1 MSQPFPMTSKAG
13 VERDGTLLAS
23 AFYADAVWCRFQ
35 RGLPRKIGGYRAMS
49 RLALGPVR
57 SLMVDS
63 RNGINTAHYFS
74 EWGVQRQQFSNDG
87 AGGGLENR
95 TPASFVR
102 NDVLTWSHA
111 ILSSSTGG
119 NYSALLAA
127 ATPDLLDISSDT
139 VGNVYTGS
147 MADSAALVQLMDG
160 AVPLQVSGGVTV
172 LHPFPVVYGSSG
184 LVKVGNPN
192 DLTST
197 TWTPGGSSLAI
208 EANVAGTKML
218 YAAPVRG
225 GGQSPAGLVWSMDSL
240 VRMSFVGGTTL
251 WQFDTISDKSSVLSK
266 KAIVAHDGKFFWP
279 GTDRFLFYNGVV
291 QELPNQ
297 MNSNWFFENLNYD
310 QRNKVW
316 GTKIPRYGE
325 IWWFYPR
332 GDATECNAA
341 VIFNYA
347 ENTWYDAE
355 KMRSAGD
362 SVQTFQF
369 PIWAGAEDAQTTI
382 VLPVGHRLF
391 TSVLATA
398 PTSTLVFTS
407 TTGVVDGMAVFATGV
422 DELTT
427 VASHTA
433 TDVVLSAP
441 ITEDIP
447 AGSEITFTSMND
459 PFIPG
464 EIVTGATSGATGKVV
479 MATLTQMNLTNV
491 TGEFNAA
498 ESLTGSFGGEATTE
512 GASYAQQ
519 LDAAYQHEAGRDKI
533 LDQDVLAVPAS
544 FTTKSFGFALGA
556 PVVQN
561 VDPDT
566 MTVIDRLDPDYDQVG
581 ALQVE
586 VLGRSYTGKPM
597 RVLQTLMMAQDD
609 NFVKFRGAQER
620 ELQLRI
626 TSNTVGGFFQAG
638 TPLAQIRQGDGRSS
652 VDTTL

>member
-1 MSQPFPMTSKAG
+1 MSQPFLISAKAG
-13 VERDGTLLAS
+13 VQRDGTLLAS
-23 AFYADAVWCRFQ
+23 EFYSEAVWCRFQ
-35 RGLPRKIGGYRAMS
+35 RGQPRKMGGYRAMS

-63 RNGINTAHYFS
+63 RNGINSAHYFS
-74 EWGVQRQQFSNDG
+74 EWGVQRQQFSADG

-102 NDVLTWSHA
+102 NDLLTWSHA

-119 NYSALLAA
+119 NYSALIAA

-139 VGNVYTGS
+139 SGGVYTGS
-147 MADSAALVQLMDG
+147 MADAGVLTQLMDG
-160 AVPLQVSGGVTV
+160 VSPLQVSGGVAV
-172 LHPFPVVYGSSG
+172 LHPFPVAFGSSG

-240 VRMSFVGGTTL
+240 VRMSFVGGTVL

-310 QRNKVW
+310 NRNKVW
-316 GTKIPRYGE
+316 GTKIPRFGE

-332 GDATECNAA
+332 GDSVECNAA

-347 ENTWYDAE
+347 EGIWYDAE

-362 SVQTFQF
+362 SVQTFQY
-369 PIWAGAEDAQTTI
+369 PIWAGSEDKQDTV
-382 VLPVGHRLF
+382 VLPIGHRLF

-398 PTSTLVFTS
+398 PTSTLVFVA
-407 TTGVVDGMAVFATGV
+407 TTGVVDGMAVFGTGV
-422 DELTT
+422 DENTT
-427 VASHTA
+427 VVSHTA
-433 TDVVLSAP
+433 TDVVLSDP
-441 ITEDIP
+441 ITADIA

-464 EIVTGATSGATGKVV
+464 EIVTGGTSAATGKVV
-479 MATLTQMNLTNV
+479 VATLTQLNLIDV
-491 TGEFNAA
+491 TGTFNAA
-498 ESLTGSFGGEATTE
+498 EALTGSFGGEAATE

-519 LDAAYQHEAGRDKI
+519 LDAAYQHESGRNKI
-533 LDQDVLAVPAS
+533 LGQEVIAVPSS
-544 FTTKSFGFALGA
+544 FTTRSFGFAVGL
-556 PVVQN
+556 PVVQDM
-561 VDPDT
+561 DPDT
-566 MTVIDRLDPDYDQVG
+566 MTVLERLDPDYGQVG
-581 ALQVE
+581 ALTAE
-586 VLGRSYTGKPM
+586 ALGRSYTGSEM
-597 RVLQTLMMAQDD
+597 RVLQALTIEE
-609 NFVKFRGAQER
+609 NESFVKFRGAQER

-626 TSNTVGGFFQAG
+626 TSNTVDGFYQSG
-638 TPLAQIRQGDGRSS
+638 KPLAQLKPGDGRSS
-652 VDTTL
+652 VDTQ